1 MYNMA
6 NIEPVSF
13 VDFIKKCKIA
23 YDYRD
28 NLLWI
33 VNQGFKHCFLL
44 SIESGAYAMT
54 TFIGY
59 PVNIINDYPDT
70 LIEVDYG
77 QSEYKTLSLINRPN
91 INDDERRISSFII
104 SRPMKIGDQNSLKT
118 PTMIRYIG
126 NNNQKVV
133 LKMRLFASDDLVNWV
148 RINSLRGR
156 GFKYYKYNFIFE
168 DLLPTDTFSG
178 VTERWQSKY
187 QSKFR

>member
-1 MYNMA
+1 M
-6 NIEPVSF
+6 
-13 VDFIKKCKIA
+13 
-23 YDYRD
+23 
-28 NLLWI
+28 WI
-33 VNQGFKHCFLL
+33 VNQGFKYCFLL

-54 TFIGY
+54 TLAGY
-59 PVNIINDYPDT
+59 PVNVINDYPDT
-70 LIEVDYG
+70 LIEVNYG
-77 QSEYKTLSLINRPN
+77 QTEPEYMTFSLINRPN

-126 NNNQKVV
+126 NNNKRAV
-133 LKMRLFASDDLVNWV
+133 LKLRLFASDDLVNWV

-178 VTERWQSKY
+178 VTEKWQFKY
-187 QSKFR
+187 LSKFR